1 MGACATPELQDA
13 QRSHCPSRCAGTSS
27 TSLQR
32 GSWKTYQRVL
42 LPVSVALSYS
52 GSEGTTVGMG
62 ATELEASRLEV
73 CVAKASTGSTIMV
86 AA

>member
-1 MGACATPELQDA
+1 M
-13 QRSHCPSRCAGTSS
+13 
-27 TSLQR
+27 
-32 GSWKTYQRVL
+32 
-42 LPVSVALSYS
+42 PVSVALSYS

-73 CVAKASTGSTIMV
+73 CVAKASTGSTIMM